1 MSLNEILREAVQREA
16 SDVLLIAGLP
26 VSYKVN
32 GHICREGERLFPEHT
47 RVLVEELYSLAA
59 RPIERFLETGDDDF
73 SFALPGLSRFRVNA
87 LRQRGS
93 LALVIRVVSF
103 SLPDWRALG
112 IPENVMAFANF
123 PHGLVLFTGPAGSGK
138 STTLA
143 CLVDTINTT
152 REAHV
157 ITIEDPLE
165 YLHQH
170 KKSVVTQRELYTDTR
185 SYEAALR
192 AALREAPDVILLGE
206 MRDAETIKAAVTAA
220 ETGHLVISTLH
231 TIGAANTVDRIVD
244 TFPPEQQR
252 QIRTQLALALEGV
265 VSQQL
270 LAAEGGTLIPAFEVM
285 TVTPAVRNMIRESK
299 AFQLDSVISTSGALG
314 MITMDQSIL
323 ELVRGGPGLPGHRP
337 PPCVQPGLV
346 GKTAEQSLTDR
357 SQEGAPFLMKLNHQ
371 NGLIRVCVDD
381 IAGNRVSGRVYSQ
394 RLTSPM
400 AFLDLGGLL
409 LQLEELLEAQNFPQ
423 AFQRIRTF
431 SPDKLPERSDGVL
444 PEGAMSPEEV
454 SAASGKRA
462 TFILHVLTRQN
473 ATWQGTVD
481 WLCGGEPDAFSSDL
495 EFLKL
500 VERHIAAL

>member
-337 PPCVQPGLV
+337 PPCVQPGLA

>member
-192 AALREAPDVILLGE
+192 AALREAPDVILLG
-206 MRDAETIKAAVTAA
+206 
-220 ETGHLVISTLH
+220 VICTLH

-323 ELVRGGPGLPGHRP
+323 ELVRGG
-337 PPCVQPGLV
+337 
-346 GKTAEQSLTDR
+346 
-357 SQEGAPFLMKLNHQ
+357 
-371 NGLIRVCVDD
+371 
-381 IAGNRVSGRVYSQ
+381 RVSRDTAL
-394 RLTSPM
+394 RH
-400 AFLDLGGLL
+400 
-409 LQLEELLEAQNFPQ
+409 
-423 AFQRIRTF
+423 
-431 SPDKLPERSDGVL
+431 
-444 PEGAMSPEEV
+444 
-454 SAASGKRA
+454 AS
-462 TFILHVLTRQN
+462 N
-473 ATWQGTVD
+473 PD
-481 WLCGGEPDAFSSDL
+481 WLEKRLSSL
-495 EFLKL
+495 
-500 VERHIAAL
+500 

>member
-192 AALREAPDVILLGE
+192 AALREAPDVIPPRRGIWSSPPSTPSELPT
-206 MRDAETIKAAVTAA
+206 RWTASWTPFRRSSSGRSA
-220 ETGHLVISTLH
+220 HSLPWRWRVWSPSSSS
-231 TIGAANTVDRIVD
+231 
-244 TFPPEQQR
+244 PPR
-252 QIRTQLALALEGV
+252 
-265 VSQQL
+265 
-270 LAAEGGTLIPAFEVM
+270 
-285 TVTPAVRNMIRESK
+285 AVR
-299 AFQLDSVISTSGALG
+299 
-314 MITMDQSIL
+314 
-323 ELVRGGPGLPGHRP
+323 
-337 PPCVQPGLV
+337 
-346 GKTAEQSLTDR
+346 
-357 SQEGAPFLMKLNHQ
+357 
-371 NGLIRVCVDD
+371 
-381 IAGNRVSGRVYSQ
+381 
-394 RLTSPM
+394 
-400 AFLDLGGLL
+400 
-409 LQLEELLEAQNFPQ
+409 
-423 AFQRIRTF
+423 
-431 SPDKLPERSDGVL
+431 
-444 PEGAMSPEEV
+444 
-454 SAASGKRA
+454 
-462 TFILHVLTRQN
+462 
-473 ATWQGTVD
+473 
-481 WLCGGEPDAFSSDL
+481 
-495 EFLKL
+495 
-500 VERHIAAL
+500 

>member
-1 MSLNEILREAVQREA
+1 M
-16 SDVLLIAGLP
+16 
-26 VSYKVN
+26 
-32 GHICREGERLFPEHT
+32 
-47 RVLVEELYSLAA
+47 
-59 RPIERFLETGDDDF
+59 
-73 SFALPGLSRFRVNA
+73 
-87 LRQRGS
+87 
-93 LALVIRVVSF
+93 
-103 SLPDWRALG
+103 
-112 IPENVMAFANF
+112 
-123 PHGLVLFTGPAGSGK
+123 
-138 STTLA
+138 
-143 CLVDTINTT
+143 
-152 REAHV
+152 
-157 ITIEDPLE
+157 
-165 YLHQH
+165 
-170 KKSVVTQRELYTDTR
+170 VTQRELYTDTR

-323 ELVRGGPGLPGHRP
+323 ELVRGGRGLPGHRP
-337 PPCVQPGLV
+337 PPCVQPGLA

-409 LQLEELLEAQNFPQ
+409 LQLEELLETQNFPQ

-500 VERHIAAL
+500 VERRIAAL